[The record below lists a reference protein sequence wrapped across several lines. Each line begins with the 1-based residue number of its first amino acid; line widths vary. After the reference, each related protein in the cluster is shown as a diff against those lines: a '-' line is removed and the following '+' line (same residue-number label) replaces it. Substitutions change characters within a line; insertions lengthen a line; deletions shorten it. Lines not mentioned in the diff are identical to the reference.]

1 LTNSSD
7 GISSRKYHQT
17 GAGGQQLTRKPP
29 GYVEV
34 SSWVLDGLKLTWHA
48 ELQWVNSVYAVQA
61 QKVHN
66 RQDYLSWFL
75 RTPS

>member
-1 LTNSSD
+1 
-7 GISSRKYHQT
+7 
-17 GAGGQQLTRKPP
+17 
-29 GYVEV
+29 
-34 SSWVLDGLKLTWHA
+34 VLDGLKLTWHA